1 MPSNFTKS
9 LDVLKPKEKGPNSVA
24 TLSKWIDMAEK
35 QLGNEKSG
43 RLAWLVATTV
53 VIAKLQQVVDLQGSV
68 CFVLKGGTLLQ
79 YRLGLASRATKDI
92 DGIVRCD
99 FETFVRNLD
108 ILMREPW
115 GAIEFSRSEIEEI
128 RVPSKII
135 NPRRFD
141 VSLLLRGKTWRRI
154 QIEISPDEG
163 GEGTKVEDFESPSL
177 AGFGL
182 PTPDAMI
189 GLAMSYQ
196 IAQKVH
202 AASDP
207 CDPPEYV
214 NDRARDVVDLVL
226 LRQMVAETGKP
237 NNEVLAAALEDIF
250 EARAQEAEATGRDPR
265 RLPAVVEAYPHWK
278 NDYEQAA
285 ASAGVNLNLQEAV
298 DQISGWIDSF
308 LKQ

>member
-1 MPSNFTKS
+1 MRKETGMMGSFTQS
-9 LDVLKPKEKGPNSVA
+9 LDSLKPKEKEPNSVA
-24 TLSKWIDMAEK
+24 TLSKWIDMAER

-53 VIAKLQQVVDLQGSV
+53 VIAKLQQVVDAQGAA

-79 YRLGLASRATKDI
+79 YRLGLNARATKDI

-99 FETFVRNLD
+99 IDDFIRNLD

-115 GAIEFSRSEIEEI
+115 GSIKFSRSEVEEI
-128 RVPSKII
+128 RVPSKLI

-141 VSLLLRGKTWRRI
+141 ISLLLRGKTWRRI
-154 QIEISPDEG
+154 QVEISPDEG
-163 GEGTKVEDFESPSL
+163 AAGKTVEDFSSPSL

-182 PTPDAMI
+182 PTPDVMV

-196 IAQKVH
+196 IAQKIH

-214 NDRARDVVDLVL
+214 NDRARDVVDLIL
-226 LRQMVAETGKP
+226 LKQMVEEAGRPDKET
-237 NNEVLAAALEDIF
+237 L
-250 EARAQEAEATGRDPR
+250 
-265 RLPAVVEAYPHWK
+265 
-278 NDYEQAA
+278 
-285 ASAGVNLNLQEAV
+285 S
-298 DQISGWIDSF
+298 
-308 LKQ
+308 